1 MLRNI
6 ANNRI
11 MTTVIILSIAAF
23 SVFSMACEAET
34 IVKAVSYTHL
44 TLPTKA

>member
-11 MTTVIILSIAAF
+11 MTTVIILAIAAF

-34 IVKAVSYTHL
+34 IEVVKAVEVV
-44 TLPTKA
+44 